1 VVQLFTAGGVSPRW
15 NRNGK
20 ELFYVQLDSG
30 IGTVMSV
37 DLSKSVLPS
46 GAIKALFKVPGWTS
60 IREDAAYWD
69 ASRDGQRF
77 VFAVAPSARSVSA
90 PQPFIVVLGW
100 TQLLKK

>member
-77 VFAVAPSARSVSA
+77 VFAVAPSVHSLAA
-90 PQPFIVVLGW
+90 PQPFIVVLDR